1 MKTPVYFISDIHLKT
16 QTTPKEKKRRKSFYA
31 LLDKIRSTGGTCFF
45 VGDLFDF
52 YFEYPDLIPKSFSDF
67 YQKIYEMKKDN
78 IDIHFLLG
86 NHDYWVGNFM
96 TETLMD
102 KVYFKDAIIESNG
115 KRFLITHGD
124 GLLSWDHG
132 YRLLKKV
139 IRSKPFIWL
148 FKWIHPTVA
157 YKMANFISKSGS
169 HDNHSENF
177 NTDIRTEIQDIA
189 KSYFDNGFDY
199 MICGHYHLGE
209 IFSINNGKLAIL
221 GDWFFK
227 PTYAV
232 FDGTDLNI
240 HKWDYNA

>member
-1 MKTPVYFISDIHLKT
+1 
-16 QTTPKEKKRRKSFYA
+16 
-31 LLDKIRSTGGTCFF
+31 
-45 VGDLFDF
+45 
-52 YFEYPDLIPKSFSDF
+52 
-67 YQKIYEMKKDN
+67 
-78 IDIHFLLG
+78 
-86 NHDYWVGNFM
+86 M

-189 KSYFDNGFDY
+189 KSHFDNGFDY
-199 MICGHYHLGE
+199 MVCGHYHLGE

-232 FDGTDLNI
+232 FDGTDLSI